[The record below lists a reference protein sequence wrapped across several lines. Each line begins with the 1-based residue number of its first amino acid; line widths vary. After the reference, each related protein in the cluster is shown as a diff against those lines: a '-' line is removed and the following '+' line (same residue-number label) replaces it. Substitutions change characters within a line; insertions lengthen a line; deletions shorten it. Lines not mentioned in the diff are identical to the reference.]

1 MIEPILHLAPMC
13 NITTRATRQIAS
25 ELDCDVTWSEMISS
39 EGLVRQNLKNNKSL
53 TLAKKFNKNEHPYW
67 VQIFGTDPKNMA
79 IAAKII
85 EQEIKPTGLDINL
98 GCPVPKAQK
107 GGYGAI
113 QLENISAVVEIIKEV
128 KKNISLPLS
137 LKTRLGLK
145 EPTEI
150 LNFAPRLVEA
160 GLDQLVVHARTL
172 QGMFS
177 EEPNWQIIKE
187 LNQTLPIPIV
197 YNGGIKTSADAKFYS
212 EKTGCQNLMIGQ
224 ASIGN
229 PWIFSEIK
237 YFFKYNQHRQIS
249 LNTKKRH
256 IWRHAELVNKYFTEK
271 GLVGFRTQFSAY
283 LRHLKAPKSLR
294 QQAVQITNL
303 TDVENIINQL

>member
-1 MIEPILHLAPMC
+1 
-13 NITTRATRQIAS
+13 
-25 ELDCDVTWSEMISS
+25 
-39 EGLVRQNLKNNKSL
+39 L

-98 GCPVPKAQK
+98 GCPVPKARK

-212 EKTGCQNLMIGQ
+212 EKTDCKNLIIGQ

-229 PWIFSEIK
+229 PWIFS
-237 YFFKYNQHRQIS
+237 
-249 LNTKKRH
+249 
-256 IWRHAELVNKYFTEK
+256 
-271 GLVGFRTQFSAY
+271 
-283 LRHLKAPKSLR
+283 
-294 QQAVQITNL
+294 
-303 TDVENIINQL
+303 